1 MNDRVGIEP
10 KLVAISLLLAA
21 ATFVLDLFQPLGV
34 AAGIPYVA
42 VVLVALWSRER
53 AFVYILASLA
63 SVLTII
69 GVFASTGEQDSWMV
83 LENRGLALFAIWA
96 VALAGAR
103 RVADLENA
111 DQTLRESERRYAL
124 AAGLGGITVWEMIP
138 EEGRLIL
145 NDDFKNSFREAEN
158 LSSNLVEDWISQV
171 HPEDRETARVDI
183 QSVADG
189 TADGFSL
196 DFRVPLE
203 DGTVLWRH
211 GEGFRA
217 SAPGE
222 KPVRIIGTS
231 RDITEQKQAEES
243 LRQSEARLRA
253 TMEGG
258 LDGVYFHKAVRNDQ
272 AEVVDFEFV
281 DASERGLEMV
291 TLAREELIGTRL
303 SEGYP
308 EAFENGLFD
317 KLKTVLDTGV
327 LLDEDMH
334 ALENVDAQWLH
345 HQVVP
350 YGDGVAFTV
359 RDITEVKEAE
369 EVLRRSE
376 ASLEN
381 AQRIARL
388 GSWDWDVSTNTGQW
402 SDELYRIF
410 GMEPQETEANYDLFV
425 DLVHPDDRKLILKAV
440 EDALSGEKS
449 YQIDHRLVRRD
460 GEIRFIKELAEVR
473 RDENGTPVSMH
484 GTMQDIT
491 DLKAVEDALRES
503 EQRLQGAHR
512 MARLGHW
519 SLDLSS
525 RRFCG
530 YGDMFAEFGF
540 YDEEPEFS
548 FEEAM
553 SWVHEADVP
562 CVSAAF
568 ERSLA
573 DGAAY
578 DETNRFVTKDGRS
591 GYMRLIGEVVRDE
604 NGSITGMRGTMQD
617 MTALKAAEAELR
629 ESEQRLQGAH
639 RLSSL
644 AHWEVDSASR
654 RFKAYGH
661 IHEGFGLGGEVTEFS
676 FEDALRPIHPADVA
690 RVRAAFERS
699 FAEGVPYDEINRN
712 VNSAGQ
718 TGYMH
723 IIAEA
728 IRDDAGAV
736 VGLRGTSQD
745 VTALKAA
752 QEELGKTQ
760 EKLVTAQRIAGIG
773 SWELDSTR
781 QKAIWSEEMYRI
793 FELDPDTDDAP
804 GRDTFYELVHPDDKR
819 KLETAVAKTLGDG
832 VPMTLEYRLITKLGH
847 EKTVLTFGEAT
858 TDERGQLVGFGGTVQ
873 DITNL
878 RLAEQK
884 LAQAQKMETVG
895 QLSAGVAHDF
905 NNMLAVVM
913 GNLELAQSRIAG
925 DAQVESLLENALKA
939 SKRGAELTQSLLAFS
954 RKQVLFPKPVDVNK
968 AADGVLALARRTIA
982 KSVEITFEP
991 LADLWAAD
999 VDSAHLESAVLNLLV
1014 NGCTAMP
1021 NGGNLKIST
1030 WNASQLDPAHRDDES
1045 WPTADY
1051 VCLAITD
1058 TGHGMTPEVLERA
1071 IEPFFTTKGMAE
1083 GSGLGLSMVYGFVEQ
1098 SGGLFDIVSEPGV
1111 GTKVTLS
1118 LPRSDKALRKE
1129 GKQMPAERRDP
1140 SARTVLLV
1148 EDEPRVM
1155 ETVAFQLSDLGF
1167 RVLVAAD
1174 AVEALR
1180 LLSQNIGIDLLFADV
1195 VLGPGK
1201 NGIDLALEA
1210 RLKYPDLRV
1219 LCTSGYAGE
1228 ELQARYEGA
1237 EDLQILGK
1245 PFTLDIL
1252 SAKLD
1257 EVLGVDA
1264 RSEG

>member
-63 SVLTII
+63 SILTII
-69 GVFASTGEQDSWMV
+69 GVFASSGDPTTV
-83 LENRGLALFAIWA
+83 AVVENRGLALFAIWA

-103 RVADLENA
+103 RVSDLEHA
-111 DQTLRESERRYAL
+111 DEVLRE
-124 AAGLGGITVWEMIP
+124 
-138 EEGRLIL
+138 
-145 NDDFKNSFREAEN
+145 
-158 LSSNLVEDWISQV
+158 
-171 HPEDRETARVDI
+171 
-183 QSVADG
+183 
-189 TADGFSL
+189 
-196 DFRVPLE
+196 
-203 DGTVLWRH
+203 
-211 GEGFRA
+211 
-217 SAPGE
+217 
-222 KPVRIIGTS
+222 
-231 RDITEQKQAEES
+231 
-243 LRQSEARLRA
+243 SEARLRA
-253 TMEGG
+253 TMDGG
-258 LDGVYFHKAVRNDQ
+258 LDGVYFHKAIRDDQ
-272 AEVVDFEFV
+272 AEIVDFEFV
-281 DASERGLEMV
+281 DASVRGIDMLPVERD
-291 TLAREELIGTRL
+291 ELIGARL
-303 SEGYP
+303 SEIYP
-308 EAFENGLFD
+308 GAFENGLFD
-317 KLKTVLDTGV
+317 KLKTVLETGEP
-327 LLDEDMH
+327 LDEDMA
-334 ALENVDAQWLH
+334 ALERVDAQWLH
-345 HQVVP
+345 HQIVTF
-350 YGDGVAFTV
+350 GDGVAFTV
-359 RDITEVKEAE
+359 RDITETKQAE
-369 EVLRRSE
+369 QALRESE

-381 AQRIARL
+381 AQRMADI
-388 GSWDWDVSTNTGQW
+388 GSWDWDLTNNTGHW
-402 SDELYRIF
+402 SDQLYRIL
-410 GMEPQETEANYDLFV
+410 GMPPQETEADIDLFMEF
-425 DLVHPDDRKLILKAV
+425 VHPDDREMITKAV

-460 GEIRFIKELAEVR
+460 GEIRFVKEIAEVR

-525 RRFCG
+525 RRFCA

-540 YDEEPEFS
+540 YGEEPEFS

-676 FEDALRPIHPADVA
+676 FEDALRPIHSADVA

-745 VTALKAA
+745 VTPLKEA
-752 QEELGKTQ
+752 EELNTRLGRVVEESLNEVYFFDGETLRFIQVNRGARENLGYSMAEFESLTSVDIKPEISSQQFTKMLAPLRDGSEQSLMFETIHRRKDGSDYPVEVHLQLSTADLAPVFVAIIQDISDRKESQ
-760 EKLVTAQRIAGIG
+760 E
-773 SWELDSTR
+773 
-781 QKAIWSEEMYRI
+781 
-793 FELDPDTDDAP
+793 
-804 GRDTFYELVHPDDKR
+804 
-819 KLETAVAKTLGDG
+819 
-832 VPMTLEYRLITKLGH
+832 
-847 EKTVLTFGEAT
+847 
-858 TDERGQLVGFGGTVQ
+858 QLV
-873 DITNL
+873 
-878 RLAEQK
+878 
-884 LAQAQKMETVG
+884 QAQKMETVG

-905 NNMLAVVM
+905 NNMLSVVM
-913 GNLELAQSRIAG
+913 GNLELAQRRIT
-925 DAQVESLLENALKA
+925 DDPQVESLLESALKA
-939 SKRGAELTQSLLAFS
+939 SHRGAELTRSLLAFS
-954 RKQVLFPKPVDVNK
+954 RKQILFPKTVDVNK
-968 AADGVLALARRTIA
+968 SAEGVLTLAKRTVA
-982 KSVEITFEP
+982 KTVDIEFEP
-991 LADLWAAD
+991 LENLWSAE
-999 VDSAHLESAVLNLLV
+999 VDPAHLESAILNLVLNAS
-1014 NGCTAMP
+1014 TAMP
-1021 NGGNLKIST
+1021 EGGDLKVST

-1058 TGHGMTPEVLERA
+1058 SGHGMNTDVLERA
-1071 IEPFFTTKGMAE
+1071 IEPFFTTKGMAQ
-1083 GSGLGLSMVYGFVEQ
+1083 GSGLGLSMVYGFIEQ

-1118 LPRSDKALRKE
+1118 LPRSGAELPRDGDAKPSVLRDK
-1129 GKQMPAERRDP
+1129 
-1140 SARTVLLV
+1140 SIRTVLLV

-1174 AVEALR
+1174 AEEGLR
-1180 LLSQNIGIDLLFADV
+1180 LLGQNTGVDLLFADV

-1210 RLKYPDLRV
+1210 RRKYPDLKV
-1219 LCTSGYAGE
+1219 LCTSGYASD
-1228 ELQARYEGA
+1228 ELLARYEGA
-1237 EDLQILGK
+1237 RDLQILPK
-1245 PFTLDIL
+1245 PFTLDQL
-1252 SAKLD
+1252 SARLD
-1257 EVLGVDA
+1257 DVFRIDA
-1264 RSEG
+1264 